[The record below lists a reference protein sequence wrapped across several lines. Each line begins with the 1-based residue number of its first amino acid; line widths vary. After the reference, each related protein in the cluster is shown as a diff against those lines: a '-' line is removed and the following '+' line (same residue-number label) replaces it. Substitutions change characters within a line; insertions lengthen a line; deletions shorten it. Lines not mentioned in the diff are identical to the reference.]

1 MENPLH
7 LKFNQ
12 SLIKNKTVHELIGL
26 AGGIIADGVVTQS
39 EAEFLKKWI
48 VANGAGSFNN
58 PFIMPLY
65 EKLEVMLEDGVL
77 DDKEGAD
84 LLKTLTDISGG
95 DFELGE
101 LRKSMAAVFDKNA
114 FIDFLGREFC
124 ITGTFNYGERRQVEK
139 VILDL
144 GGEICQK
151 YPKTTTDFVVVG
163 TYASAAW
170 KHGNYGRK
178 IEKAMEWRKKGY
190 GIQIISEAQFLIA
203 KEESDSPGELYGKTF
218 VLTGTL
224 SVSRE
229 QAKSEIERLGGRV
242 LNSVSGKTDF
252 LVSRDVEGDSLK
264 LKKVRELQEEGYKIE
279 IIDESELKKKLAG
292 AYHNLGDG

>member
-48 VANGAGSFNN
+48 IANGAGSFNN

-77 DDKEGAD
+77 DDKESAD

-101 LRKSMAAVFDKNA
+101 LKKSTAAVFDKNA

-124 ITGTFNYGERRQVEK
+124 ITGAFNYGERRQVEK

-151 YPKTTTDFVVVG
+151 YPKATTDFVVVG

-170 KHGNYGRK
+170 KHGNYGKK

-203 KEESDSPGELYGKTF
+203 KEESDPPGELYGKMF

-224 SVSRE
+224 SVPRE
-229 QAKSEIERLGGRV
+229 QIKREIERLGGKV
-242 LNSVSGKTDF
+242 VNSVSGRTDF
-252 LVSRDVEGDSLK
+252 LVAGDVGESSLK
-264 LKKVRELQEEGYKIE
+264 QKKARELREEGYKIQ
-279 IIDESELKKKLAG
+279 IIDESELEKKLKG
-292 AYHNLGDG
+292 SYRSLGDG

>member
-26 AGGIIADGVVTQS
+26 AGGIIADGVVAQS

-48 VANGAGSFNN
+48 IANGAGSFDN

-65 EKLEVMLEDGVL
+65 EKLETLLEDGVL
-77 DDKEGAD
+77 DDKESAD

-95 DFELGE
+95 DFEMGE
-101 LRKSMAAVFDKNA
+101 LRKSMAAVFDENA
-114 FIDFLGREFC
+114 FIDFHGREFC

-139 VILDL
+139 VIFNL
-144 GGEICQK
+144 GGEISRN

-170 KHGNYGRK
+170 KHGNYGKK

-203 KEESDSPGELYGKTF
+203 
-218 VLTGTL
+218 
-224 SVSRE
+224 
-229 QAKSEIERLGGRV
+229 ANI
-242 LNSVSGKTDF
+242 
-252 LVSRDVEGDSLK
+252 
-264 LKKVRELQEEGYKIE
+264 
-279 IIDESELKKKLAG
+279 
-292 AYHNLGDG
+292 